1 MRTTTVAGRTWHYS
15 HYLGRQTAE
24 HNESQFG
31 STGGYMY
38 PMDVAFGDGDVLFAV
53 SRGMGYGYDGYIGD
67 IGCRIGKTTID
78 EHHLGDFSRAGL
90 TWPAGL
96 AVAADGN
103 VYCSDEHECSISV
116 FDPEATFP
124 FPEGK
129 PGEEALSTWGVK
141 GAAPGQLSGPSGI
154 VFDSRDNLYVVDSR
168 NDRVQLF
175 TRDGQLLDG
184 WGRSGTREGEFARP
198 WGITIDTQGD
208 VYVADWGNN
217 RVQKFSPEGRYLMS
231 FGGAQRGAGSLD
243 HPAGVAVDSDG
254 DVYVTDWGNG
264 RVQIYEA
271 DGEVLATLHGDM
283 YELSKA
289 GNYLL
294 NRDSAFIKII
304 NRSENVMP
312 VVQAFLRPTGIAID
326 EEDRIVVAD
335 GRGRLTVYLKD
346 NEYVEPPT

>member
-15 HYLGRQTAE
+15 HYLGRQTSE

-38 PMDVAFGDGDVLFAV
+38 PMDVTFGDGDVLFAV
-53 SRGMGYGYDGYIGD
+53 SRGWGYGLKGYIGD

-90 TWPAGL
+90 TWPVGL

-103 VYCSDEHECSISV
+103 VYCSDEYECSISV

-124 FPEGK
+124 FPQGK
-129 PGEEALSTWGVK
+129 PGEEALSAWGVK

-184 WGRSGTREGEFARP
+184 WGRSGAREGEFARP

-289 GNYLL
+289 GKYLL
-294 NRDSAFIKII
+294 NRDADFIKII

-312 VVQAFLRPTGIAID
+312 VAQAFLRPTGIAID

>member
-78 EHHLGDFSRAGL
+78 EHHLGDFSRAGF
-90 TWPAGL
+90 TWPSGL
-96 AVAADGN
+96 AVAGDGK
-103 VYCSDEHECSISV
+103 VYCSDAHECSISV
-116 FDPEATFP
+116 FDP
-124 FPEGK
+124 
-129 PGEEALSTWGVK
+129 
-141 GAAPGQLSGPSGI
+141 GQLSGPSGS
-154 VFDSRDNLYVVDSR
+154 VCDSRDNLYVGDSR

-184 WGRSGTREGEFARP
+184 WGRSGAREGEFARP

-231 FGGAQRGAGSLD
+231 FGGAQRGAGALD
-243 HPAGVAVDSDG
+243 HPAGVAVDGDG
-254 DVYVTDWGNG
+254 DVYVTDWGNN

-294 NRDSAFIKII
+294 NRDAAFIKII

-312 VVQAFLRPTGIAID
+312 VAQAFLPPTGIAID